1 VLASN
6 ADVSSDESKCL
17 GGCIRAPKTSKLE
30 ISSADDKQGMN
41 DVADTQTK
49 TVNIATLISFN
60 QGISRLY
67 FEIPLISKLWDS
79 FSTILSFRKKC
90 VFFRKKEE

>member
-1 VLASN
+1 MLASN

-49 TVNIATLISFN
+49 AV
-60 QGISRLY
+60 
-67 FEIPLISKLWDS
+67 KDS